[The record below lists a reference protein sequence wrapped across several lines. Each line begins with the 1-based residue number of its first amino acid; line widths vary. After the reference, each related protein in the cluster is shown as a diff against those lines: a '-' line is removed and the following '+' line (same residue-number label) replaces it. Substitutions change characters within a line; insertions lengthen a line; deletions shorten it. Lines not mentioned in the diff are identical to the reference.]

1 VTLLDI
7 GIFVVGALLYAALV
21 PGRWRGWA
29 LMVASVLAIYWL
41 QLALSIRY
49 LDFWLPTLTLI
60 VTVFCW
66 FIVRQ
71 PDPPQPYLG
80 RDDRLTLG
88 VVIALVLLLAANRYL
103 AAEVRLTASRPPEII
118 TVILVLILLAALTL
132 LIVRRWRDWHR
143 WPSAGMIALVG
154 LFILIKWEPLAQAVS
169 GVLRAGV
176 GQDTRLASMVDLG
189 WLGFSYVA
197 FRLIHTLRDDQTGLL
212 PPLSLREYLTYVIF
226 FPAYTAGP
234 IDRAGRFI
242 VDWEALPGLR
252 GLDASRITEGLARIS
267 VGLFKKFVIA
277 DTLALIALDATK
289 AQQAESAL
297 GLWLLV
303 YAYAFRL
310 FFDFS
315 GYSDIAIGI
324 GILLGIR
331 LPENFDRPYLKH
343 NITLFWQS
351 WHMTLTNW
359 VRFYIFT
366 PLSRA
371 LLRRKQRPSTEVIM
385 LICHLTTMAVI
396 GLWHGITWTFLVWGL
411 WHGLALFLHK
421 VWSDRTRKWYRQL
434 GERPRWK
441 QAYTLGGVV
450 LTFHYVALGWVWFAL
465 SDVTLAGT
473 VLLRL
478 LGLPV

>member
-1 VTLLDI
+1 MTLADV
-7 GIFVVGALLYAALV
+7 GIFGVGALLYAALV
-21 PGRWRGWA
+21 PARWRGWA
-29 LMVASVLAIYWL
+29 LMIASVVAIYWL
-41 QLALSIRY
+41 QPSLSIRY

-60 VTVFCW
+60 ITVLCW
-66 FIVRQ
+66 LLVRQ
-71 PDPPQPYLG
+71 PDPPEPYLG

-88 VVIALVLLLAANRYL
+88 VIIGLVLLLAANRYL

-118 TVILVLILLAALTL
+118 TVILVLILIFALTF
-132 LIVRRWRDWHR
+132 LIVRRWRTWSN
-143 WPSAGMIALVG
+143 WQNAGIIFLVG
-154 LFILIKWEPLAQAVS
+154 LFILIKWEPLARSISVI
-169 GVLRAGV
+169 LRAGV
-176 GQDTRLASMVDLG
+176 GQDTSLASMVDLG

-197 FRLIHTLRDDQTGLL
+197 FRLIHTLRDHQTGIL
-212 PPLSLREYLTYVIF
+212 PPLSLGEYLTYVIF

-252 GLDASRITEGLARIS
+252 GLDASRITEGAVRIT

-297 GLWLLV
+297 GLWLLL

-310 FFDFS
+310 FFDFG

-331 LPENFDRPYLKH
+331 LPENFDRPYLKN

-366 PLSRA
+366 PLSRS
-371 LLRRKQRPSTEVIM
+371 LLRRKQRPSTDVIL
-385 LICHLTTMAVI
+385 LICHLTTMIVI
-396 GLWHGITWTFLVWGL
+396 GLWHGISWTFFVWGV
-411 WHGLALFLHK
+411 WHGLALFIHK
-421 VWSDRTRKWYRQL
+421 MWSDRTRKWYRGL
-434 GERPRWK
+434 NERPRWK

-465 SDVTLAGT
+465 PDLTLAGS
-473 VLLRL
+473 VFARL
-478 LGLPV
+478 LGLQ